1 MADSTPSLVVVC
13 TANLSRSP
21 MAAALLAVALGPAAR
36 VSSAGVAA
44 TPGRSPAPDAVRA
57 MAERGLD
64 IVDHRSRPL
73 DPATM
78 ATTDL
83 VLTMTRAHARDVAV
97 THIGSF
103 GRTFT
108 LKELVR
114 RAGPVGPRASDRS
127 VADWLGEIGRGRRV
141 ADLVGDDPA
150 DDVADPYRH
159 PFAAYER
166 TATELAAAIDAFTG
180 LAFPRP

>member
-21 MAAALLAVALGPAAR
+21 MAAALLAAALGPAAH
-36 VSSAGVAA
+36 VSSAGVEA
-44 TPGRSPAPDAVRA
+44 TPGRPAAPDAVRA
-57 MAERGLD
+57 MADRGLD

-73 DPATM
+73 DPATIA
-78 ATTDL
+78 ATDV

-97 THIGSF
+97 AHAGSF

-114 RAGPVGPRASDRS
+114 RAGPVGVRAPGRPL
-127 VADWLGEIGRGRRV
+127 ADWLDEVGRGRRV

-166 TATELAAAIDAFTG
+166 TATELAAAIDAFAS
-180 LAFPRP
+180 LAFPVR